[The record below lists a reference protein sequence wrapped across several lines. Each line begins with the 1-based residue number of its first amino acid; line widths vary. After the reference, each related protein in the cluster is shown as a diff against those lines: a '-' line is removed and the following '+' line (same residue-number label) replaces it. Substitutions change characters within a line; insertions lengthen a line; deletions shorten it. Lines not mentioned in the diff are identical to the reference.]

1 MPCGAPSRCRTSAAL
16 GLAFL
21 FLAAPVARAA
31 PPEGH
36 CLPPAGCAVLA
47 FGHSVLSAFWEAN
60 WFHALAVAAL
70 LALVGGGVYL
80 LQNGRLRRQAERLG
94 QGEERYR
101 MIVEHQTEFIV
112 RWLPDGTR
120 TFVNESY
127 CRYFGVSEQECLGTS
142 FFPLVAPAYRA
153 ALLRKIA
160 SLRPDNPEATDEHA
174 SFVLGGREAWQ
185 EWTDR
190 GLFDAEGRL
199 VELLSVGRDISAR
212 KGVEAVLRE
221 SEARFRGAF
230 DFAAIGM
237 AIVAPDGRWLKVN
250 QSLCDLLGR
259 PAEELLATDFQSI
272 THPDDLEADLGLV
285 RQLLEG
291 SVPYY
296 HIEKRYLHKLGNV
309 VWALLSVSL
318 VRGGQ
323 GEPLYFISQIQDITE
338 RKLSE
343 ERMRASLREK
353 EVLLKEVHHR
363 VKNNLQVIKSLLSL
377 QSAQVTDPAARRA
390 LAESRSR
397 VRSMALIHES
407 LYLSADMARVDFSA
421 YVQTLCEQLFVTFGE
436 EPCRVEL
443 RTRLE
448 PLALDLERAVPC
460 GMLVNELVSNALEHA
475 FPDGRAGVVTV
486 ELRAGA
492 NGSHVLTV
500 ADNGVGLPAGIDY
513 QQTRSLGL
521 QLVFTLARQLSAAVA
536 VEREGRTAFRIT
548 FGG

>member
-1 MPCGAPSRCRTSAAL
+1 L
-16 GLAFL
+16 GIAFL
-21 FLAAPVARAA
+21 FVATPVARA
-31 PPEGH
+31 G
-36 CLPPAGCAVLA
+36 VA
-47 FGHSVLSAFWEAN
+47 FGPWVFPPFWEPS
-60 WFHALAVAAL
+60 WFHTLAVAVL

-94 QGEERYR
+94 RGEERYR
-101 MIVEHQTEFIV
+101 MIVERQTEFIV

-127 CRYFGVSEQECLGTS
+127 CRYFGLSEQECLGTS

-153 ALLRKIA
+153 ALLHKIA
-160 SLRPDNPEATDEHA
+160 SLRPDHPEATHEHV
-174 SFVLGGREAWQ
+174 SFAPGGREVWQ

-212 KGVEAVLRE
+212 KRVEAVLRE
-221 SEARFRGAF
+221 SEERFRGAF

-259 PAEELLATDFQSI
+259 PAEELLGTDFQSI
-272 THPDDLEADLGLV
+272 THPEDLEADLGLV

-296 HIEKRYLHKLGNV
+296 HMEKRYFHKQGKV

-318 VRGGQ
+318 VRDGQ

-343 ERMRASLREK
+343 GRMRASLREK

-377 QSAQVTDPAARRA
+377 QSAQVSDPTARRA
-390 LAESRSR
+390 LAESQSR
-397 VRSMALIHES
+397 VRTMALIHES
-407 LYLSADMARVDFSA
+407 LYLSGDMARIDFSA
-421 YVQTLCEQLFVTFGE
+421 YVQTLCDQLLVTFGVD
-436 EPCRVEL
+436 PCRVEL
-443 RTRLE
+443 RSRLE

-475 FPDGRAGVVTV
+475 FPDGRAGVVWV
-486 ELRAGA
+486 ELCAGA
-492 NGSHVLTV
+492 DGSHVLKI
-500 ADNGVGLPAGIDY
+500 ADNGVGLPAGLDY
-513 QQTRSLGL
+513 QRTQSLGL
-521 QLVFTLARQLSAAVA
+521 QLVFTLARQLSATVA

-548 FGG
+548 FVS